1 MKYLRGTIHM
11 PLTLEADDLHMMKW
25 WVDAAF
31 AVHEDMKS
39 HTGGTFSLGKGSI
52 YSASL
57 KQKLNTK
64 SSTEAELV
72 GVNDLMPQ
80 ILWTQYFMEAQ
91 GYTVDQSLVAQD
103 NLSAML
109 LENNGRASSSKRTRH
124 INIRYFFVTDRIKAG
139 EVSVTYCPTDDM
151 IADYFTKALQGT
163 KFRDFR
169 NFIMNVDPSTDSVVD
184 RRSVLGIIQL
194 PVNSP
199 GTQNKV
205 NGVGADAH
213 IAQPRVH
220 PIRSPPVHTSKS
232 NRVINLVKASKGP
245 KRRR

>member
-1 MKYLRGTIHM
+1 
-11 PLTLEADDLHMMKW
+11 
-25 WVDAAF
+25 
-31 AVHEDMKS
+31 
-39 HTGGTFSLGKGSI
+39 
-52 YSASL
+52 
-57 KQKLNTK
+57 
-64 SSTEAELV
+64 
-72 GVNDLMPQ
+72 
-80 ILWTQYFMEAQ
+80 MEAQ

>member
-1 MKYLRGTIHM
+1 
-11 PLTLEADDLHMMKW
+11 
-25 WVDAAF
+25 
-31 AVHEDMKS
+31 
-39 HTGGTFSLGKGSI
+39 
-52 YSASL
+52 
-57 KQKLNTK
+57 
-64 SSTEAELV
+64 
-72 GVNDLMPQ
+72 
-80 ILWTQYFMEAQ
+80 
-91 GYTVDQSLVAQD
+91 
-103 NLSAML
+103 
-109 LENNGRASSSKRTRH
+109 
-124 INIRYFFVTDRIKAG
+124 
-139 EVSVTYCPTDDM
+139 M

-163 KFRDFR
+163 KFRDFG

-184 RRSVLGIIQL
+184 RRSVLGIIKL